1 MSRRALL
8 APLAVAL
15 GACTAL
21 ALPAA
26 PASAASS
33 YYVSPS
39 GSDGNA
45 GTSSAAPFATIQQAL
60 DAAPE
65 GSVVHLA
72 TGTYLQDVVTRREN
86 VTLTG
91 PSTAVVKGAGDSR
104 IVQVRHDGTVLDG
117 FTVDGLFG
125 SSGSVDG
132 YRSKLVYVMSTTPGN
147 GVNAL
152 TIRNMTLKNAA
163 DECLRLR
170 YLVTGADV
178 HDNTISDCG
187 VADFRFGGGG
197 KNGEGIYLGTAP
209 EQQGAN
215 GAPDAAADVSKNNRI
230 HHNTIATRGNECVD
244 VKENSTHNYV
254 EYNDCSQQRDPS
266 SGGLDARGNGNI
278 FRYNT
283 LHDNTGAGVR
293 LGGDTAGDGIDTQ
306 VYGNTITG
314 NAGGGIKVM
323 RTPQGPVCSNT
334 MSGNTGGD
342 SVGTYGADYAPTAL
356 CPAGAA
362 S

>member
-1 MSRRALL
+1 MSRRILFGL
-8 APLAVAL
+8 AL
-15 GACTAL
+15 GACAAL

-26 PASAASS
+26 PASAASA
-33 YYVSPS
+33 YYVAPA
-39 GSDGNA
+39 GSDTNA
-45 GTSSAAPFATIQQAL
+45 GTSSGAPFATIQHAL
-60 DAAPE
+60 DVAPA

-72 TGTYLQDVVTRREN
+72 SGTYLQDVVTRREN

-91 PSTAVVKGAGDSR
+91 PSSAVVKGAGGTR
-104 IVQVRHDGTVLDG
+104 IVQVQHDGTVLDG

-125 SSGSVDG
+125 SSGSVAG

-152 TIRNMTLKNAA
+152 RITNMTLKNAA

-178 HDNTISDCG
+178 SYNTISDCG
-187 VADFRFGGGG
+187 VADFKFGGGG

-215 GAPDAAADVSKNNRI
+215 GAPDAAADVSRNNRV

-244 VKENSTHNYV
+244 LKENSTNNYV

-266 SGGLDARGNGNI
+266 SGGLDARGSGNI
-278 FRYNT
+278 LRYNT
-283 LHDNTGAGVR
+283 VHDNAGAGVR
-293 LGGDTAGDGIDTQ
+293 LGGDTATDGIGTQ

-314 NAGGGIKVM
+314 NASGGVKVM

-342 SVGTYGADYAPTAL
+342 SVGTYGADYSPTTPCSAT
-356 CPAGAA
+356 AGAA